1 MCGISGIF
9 GLEDISDPKGLVN
22 SMNQALSHRG
32 PDAQGIYLQEEV
44 CLGHRR
50 LSIIDVDTSSD
61 QPFVDPKGR
70 YLLVY
75 NGEIYNFRELKAQL
89 VNWEFRTHSDT
100 EVLMAAYDQ
109 WGLECLSLF
118 NGMFAFALWDREEK
132 KLIIARDR
140 LGIKPLYFA
149 LKGKS
154 LIFASEL
161 RAILATGLIKPKLDR
176 FSLSDFVQYQTVH
189 DQRTI
194 LSGMEMLPPAHVLI
208 LHDNEQTLKSYW
220 RPEPL
225 SLRIPSSR
233 EEVVKALRTK
243 LESAVALRLV
253 ADVPF
258 GAFLSGGIDSSAIV
272 ALMSKHSDTQVN
284 TFSVTFDEGEYSE
297 SRYAQ
302 QVAHLYHT
310 AHTEIRLSPED
321 FLDNLPKALDHMDH
335 PSGDGPNS
343 FIVSKVTKE
352 AGVTMALSGL
362 GGDELFTG
370 YGLFQQ
376 TSSLLDK
383 KWIEIY
389 PMFLRRLLA
398 NVLKMV
404 KKDAPGEKMASIL
417 TLQWMDLL
425 HIYPEMRKVLP
436 DHIIEDLLN
445 LSRGMERFSMP
456 RQMRNW
462 QGDWKSWP
470 RMSQISWAEMNTY
483 MRDVLLRDTDQMSM
497 AHGLEV
503 RVPFLDHRL
512 VEFVLALPDE
522 YKQGTSTKALLVD
535 AMGKD
540 LPREIV
546 YRPKMGFT
554 LPWEYWMKGPLK
566 AFCEQHIT
574 ALGQRGILNERVL
587 QDIWKGF
594 IKGDK
599 RYTYSRL
606 WHFVV
611 LEYWMTKNHVS
622 S

>member
-70 YLLVY
+70 YVLVY

>member
-1 MCGISGIF
+1 
-9 GLEDISDPKGLVN
+9 
-22 SMNQALSHRG
+22 SHRG

-70 YLLVY
+70 YVLVY

>member
-70 YLLVY
+70 YVLVY

-321 FLDNLPKALDHMDH
+321 FLDNLPNALDHMDH

-522 YKQGTSTKALLVD
+522 HKQGASTKALLVD

-594 IKGDK
+594 IKGDR

>member
-50 LSIIDVDTSSD
+50 LSIIDVDTCSD

-70 YLLVY
+70 YVLVY
-75 NGEIYNFRELKAQL
+75 NGEIYNFRALKAQL

-140 LGIKPLYFA
+140 LGIKPIYFA

-161 RAILATGLIKPKLDR
+161 RAILATGLVKPKLDR

-233 EEVVKALRTK
+233 EEVVKALRIK

-302 QVAHLYHT
+302 QVADIYHT

-321 FLDNLPKALDHMDH
+321 FLDNLPNALDHMDH

-436 DHIIEDLLN
+436 DHIIKDLLN